1 MKNLKLLPHNQQAVD
16 KTIFH
21 FKSGAQRAAIIHPTG
36 TGKSY
41 CIAAVAQQF
50 NKVAVIAP
58 NKYVLAQIKNVCGQA
73 NYYTYSKITKITPT
87 GFDLI
92 VIDELHRMGARTWEV
107 GINKLL
113 QVNPEAKVLGT
124 TATPI
129 RYLDN
134 ERDMAEDYFKG
145 DVISQIELV
154 DAMVDGILPVPHYVV
169 GYYSLEFL
177 NEILKVSR
185 PELAQKALE
194 EKIGA
199 IRENWNKSNGV
210 PGIISRHI
218 SQNTKRVIV
227 FFKDILDL
235 QSSKQT
241 VIDWFV
247 KAGMNVYKTY
257 EVHSKSQTNLNDF
270 EQDGYEGTKLLFC
283 VDMLNE
289 GVHVSGV
296 DAVVF
301 LRATCSRNI
310 WFQQMGRV
318 MDAGKKKAVILD
330 LVANARSIEDLTFIK
345 NLQKL
350 YQQKVQS
357 LGGQVGYVGGIHGI
371 EDFDVIDY
379 TDEDITK
386 FLKRKTSEEYLIE
399 LYNLLKKEERLP
411 LAKKEI
417 NLYGILGN
425 LRNGIY
431 DKKYPDL
438 IQEIENLCNKLGIDL
453 YTKQLT
459 SKECLI
465 NLLNFIKKEERLPSK
480 KETNLCS
487 VFKKLRN
494 GKYDEEYPDLIREI
508 ENLCDKLGIDLYTKR
523 PTLREYLVNLLNFI
537 KKEERLPSKKESSLY
552 NTLGNLRN
560 GKYGKKYSDLIQEI
574 ENLCDKLGI
583 DLYTKIN
590 LPPKEG
596 LINLLNFLKKEERL
610 PFSVGEKSFYYT
622 LMNLRNS
629 KYDKK
634 YPDLV
639 QEIENLCNKLGID
652 LYTKSKL
659 TSRECLV
666 NLFNFIKK
674 EERLPFAREM
684 SLYTIL
690 GNLRNGKYD
699 EEYPDLIREI
709 ENLCD
714 KLGID
719 LYTKRPTS
727 KRCLVNLL
735 NFIKKEER
743 LPFAKEFNLYG
754 ILVKLR
760 NGKYDDE
767 EYSKLVQ
774 KIKDLCNKLN
784 LPLNI
789 KEDK

>member
-1 MKNLKLLPHNQQAVD
+1 MKKLKLLPHNQQAVD
-16 KTIFH
+16 KTMFH

-41 CIAAVAQQF
+41 CIAAIAQQF

-58 NKYVLAQIKNVCGQA
+58 NKYVLAQIKNVCG
-73 NYYTYSKITKITPT
+73 NSVEIYTYSKITKISPT
-87 GFDLI
+87 GYDLI

-107 GINKLL
+107 GVKNLL
-113 QVNPEAKVLGT
+113 QVNPNAKVLGT

-154 DAMVDGILPVPHYVV
+154 DAMVGGILPVPHYVV

-185 PELAQKALE
+185 PELVQKALE
-194 EKIGA
+194 EKVGA

-218 SQNTKRVIV
+218 SHDTKRIII

-235 QSSKQT
+235 QSSKRT

-247 KAGMNVYKTY
+247 KAGINVYKTY

-270 EQDGYEGTKLLFC
+270 EQDGYQGMKLLFC

-330 LVANARSIEDLTFIK
+330 LVANARGIEDIAFIR

-350 YQQKVQS
+350 YQQKAQS
-357 LGGQVGYVGGIHGI
+357 LGGQVSYRGGTNII

-386 FLKRKTSEEYLIE
+386 LLKRKTSEEYLIE
-399 LYNLLKKEERLP
+399 LYNFIKKEERLP
-411 LAKKEI
+411 FSKNEI
-417 NLYGILGN
+417 NLYSILGK
-425 LRNGIY
+425 LRNGGY
-431 DKKYPDL
+431 NKKYSKL
-438 IQEIENLCNKLGIDL
+438 VQEIENLCNELGIDL
-453 YTKQLT
+453 YTKRLT
-459 SKECLI
+459 PKECLT
-465 NLLNFIKKEERLPSK
+465 NLFNFIKKEERLPFTR
-480 KETNLCS
+480 KEINLYS
-487 VFKKLRN
+487 ILGKLRN
-494 GKYDEEYPDLIREI
+494 GGYNKKYSKLVQEI
-508 ENLCDKLGIDLYTKR
+508 ENLCNELGIDLYTKKLTSEECLTNLLFFLKKEER
-523 PTLREYLVNLLNFI
+523 LPLKKENLYGTLMNLRNGKYDKEYSDLIQEIKNLCNKLEIDLCTKNNLTPKEGLVNLLNFI
-537 KKEERLPSKKESSLY
+537 KKEERLPSSVEERNFYYILM
-552 NTLGNLRN
+552 NLRN
-560 GKYGKKYSDLIQEI
+560 GKYDKKYS
-574 ENLCDKLGI
+574 K
-583 DLYTKIN
+583 
-590 LPPKEG
+590 
-596 LINLLNFLKKEERL
+596 
-610 PFSVGEKSFYYT
+610 
-622 LMNLRNS
+622 
-629 KYDKK
+629 
-634 YPDLV
+634 LV
-639 QEIENLCNKLGID
+639 QEIENLCNELGID

-659 TSRECLV
+659 TSEECLT
-666 NLFNFIKK
+666 NFLNFIKK
-674 EERLPFAREM
+674 EERLPFIREM
-684 SLYTIL
+684 SFYTIL
-690 GNLRNGKYD
+690 VNLRNSKYD
-699 EEYPDLIREI
+699 KKYSKLVQEI
-709 ENLCD
+709 ENLCNE
-714 KLGID
+714 LGID
-719 LYTKRPTS
+719 LYTKRLTP
-727 KRCLVNLL
+727 KECLTNLF
-735 NFIKKEER
+735 NFLKKEER

-760 NGKYDDE
+760 KGKYDE
-767 EYSKLVQ
+767 EYPELVQ

-784 LPLNI
+784 LPLRSRKI
-789 KEDK
+789 K

>member
-1 MKNLKLLPHNQQAVD
+1 MKNLKLLPHNQNAVN
-16 KTIFH
+16 KVLFH

-41 CIAAVAQQF
+41 CIAAIAQQF

-58 NKYVLAQIKNVCGQA
+58 NKYVLAQIKNVCRQS

-113 QVNPEAKVLGT
+113 QANSEAKVLGT

-154 DAMVDGILPVPHYVV
+154 DAMVDGILPVPHYVI

-177 NEILKVSR
+177 NEILEVHR
-185 PELAQKALE
+185 QELVQKALE

-210 PGIISRHI
+210 PGIISKHI
-218 SQNTKRVIV
+218 SQDTKRIIV

-235 QSSKQT
+235 QNSKQT
-241 VIDWFV
+241 VIDWFT
-247 KAGMNVYKTY
+247 KAGMNIYKTY
-257 EVHSKSQTNLNDF
+257 EVHSKSKKNLNDF
-270 EQDGYEGTKLLFC
+270 EQDGYQGTKLLFC

-296 DAVVF
+296 DAIVF
-301 LRATCSRNI
+301 LRATWSRNV

-330 LVANARSIEDLTFIK
+330 LVANARSIEDLTYIR

-357 LGGQVGYVGGIHGI
+357 LGGQVGYVGGVHEI
-371 EDFDVIDY
+371 ENFDIIDY
-379 TDEDITK
+379 TDEDIIK

-411 LAKKEI
+411 FAKKEI
-417 NLYGILGN
+417 SLYGILGN

-438 IQEIENLCNKLGIDL
+438 IQEIENLCDELGIDL
-453 YTKQLT
+453 YTK
-459 SKECLI
+459 SKTPRECLI
-465 NLLNFIKKEERLPSK
+465 NLLNFFKKEERLPAKKETSLYCTLMNLRNSKYDKEYPDLIQEIRNFCDELGIDLYTKSKTTKECLIDLLNLIKKEERLPFSK
-480 KETNLCS
+480 KEISLYCI
-487 VFKKLRN
+487 LRN
-494 GKYDEEYPDLIREI
+494 LRK
-508 ENLCDKLGIDLYTKR
+508 GI
-523 PTLREYLVNLLNFI
+523 
-537 KKEERLPSKKESSLY
+537 Y
-552 NTLGNLRN
+552 N
-560 GKYGKKYSDLIQEI
+560 KKYPDLIQEI
-574 ENLCDKLGI
+574 ENLCDELGI
-583 DLYTKIN
+583 DLYTKSKT
-590 LPPKEG
+590 PREC
-596 LINLLNFLKKEERL
+596 LINLLNFFKKEERL
-610 PFSVGEKSFYYT
+610 PLCTEEKEKRLYYT

-629 KYDKK
+629 KYDKD
-634 YPDLV
+634 YPELV
-639 QEIENLCNKLGID
+639 KEIKDLCN
-652 LYTKSKL
+652 
-659 TSRECLV
+659 E
-666 NLFNFIKK
+666 
-674 EERLPFAREM
+674 
-684 SLYTIL
+684 
-690 GNLRNGKYD
+690 
-699 EEYPDLIREI
+699 
-709 ENLCD
+709 
-714 KLGID
+714 LGID
-719 LYTKRPTS
+719 LYTKRLTS
-727 KRCLVNLL
+727 RECLINLL
-735 NFIKKEER
+735 NLIKKEERLPLVKEEINLYSTLVSLRNGKYDKEYPNLIQEIKNLCNELGIDLYTKRLTPKECLINLLNLIKKEER
-743 LPFAKEFNLYG
+743 LPFAKEINLYC
-754 ILVKLR
+754 ILRKLR
-760 NGKYDDE
+760 KGKYDEDYPE
-767 EYSKLVQ
+767 LV
-774 KIKDLCNKLN
+774 KEIKDLCNKLN

-789 KEDK
+789 KED

>member
-1 MKNLKLLPHNQQAVD
+1 MKNLKLLPHNQNAVN
-16 KTIFH
+16 KVLFH

-41 CIAAVAQQF
+41 CIAAIAQQF

-58 NKYVLAQIKNVCGQA
+58 NKYVLAQIKNVCRQS

-113 QVNPEAKVLGT
+113 QANSEAKVLGT

-154 DAMVDGILPVPHYVV
+154 DAMVDGILPVPHYVI

-177 NEILKVSR
+177 NEILEVHR
-185 PELAQKALE
+185 QELVQKALE

-210 PGIISRHI
+210 PGIISKHI
-218 SQNTKRVIV
+218 SQDTKRIIV

-235 QSSKQT
+235 QNSKQT
-241 VIDWFV
+241 VIDWFT
-247 KAGMNVYKTY
+247 KAGMNIYKTY
-257 EVHSKSQTNLNDF
+257 EVHSKSKKNLNDF
-270 EQDGYEGTKLLFC
+270 EQDGYQGTKLLFC

-296 DAVVF
+296 DAIVF
-301 LRATCSRNI
+301 LRATWSRNV

-330 LVANARSIEDLTFIK
+330 LVANARSIEDLTYIR

-357 LGGQVGYVGGIHGI
+357 LGGQVGYVGGVHEI
-371 EDFDVIDY
+371 ENFDIIDY
-379 TDEDITK
+379 TDEDIIK

-411 LAKKEI
+411 FAKKEI
-417 NLYGILGN
+417 SLYGILGN

-438 IQEIENLCNKLGIDL
+438 IQEIENLCDELGIDL
-453 YTKQLT
+453 YTK
-459 SKECLI
+459 SKTPRECLI
-465 NLLNFIKKEERLPSK
+465 NLLNFFKKEERLPLCTEE
-480 KETNLCS
+480 KE
-487 VFKKLRN
+487 
-494 GKYDEEYPDLIREI
+494 
-508 ENLCDKLGIDLYTKR
+508 KR
-523 PTLREYLVNLLNFI
+523 L
-537 KKEERLPSKKESSLY
+537 
-552 NTLGNLRN
+552 
-560 GKYGKKYSDLIQEI
+560 
-574 ENLCDKLGI
+574 
-583 DLYTKIN
+583 
-590 LPPKEG
+590 
-596 LINLLNFLKKEERL
+596 
-610 PFSVGEKSFYYT
+610 YYT

-629 KYDKK
+629 KYDKD
-634 YPDLV
+634 YPELV
-639 QEIENLCNKLGID
+639 KEIKDLCN
-652 LYTKSKL
+652 
-659 TSRECLV
+659 E
-666 NLFNFIKK
+666 
-674 EERLPFAREM
+674 
-684 SLYTIL
+684 
-690 GNLRNGKYD
+690 
-699 EEYPDLIREI
+699 
-709 ENLCD
+709 
-714 KLGID
+714 LGID
-719 LYTKRPTS
+719 LYTKRLTS
-727 KRCLVNLL
+727 RECLINLL
-735 NFIKKEER
+735 NLIKKEERLPLVKEEINLYSTLVSLRNGKYDKEYPNLIQEIKNLCNELGIDLYTKRLTPKECLINLLNLIKKEER
-743 LPFAKEFNLYG
+743 LPFAKEINLYC
-754 ILVKLR
+754 ILRKLR
-760 NGKYDDE
+760 KGKYDEDYPE
-767 EYSKLVQ
+767 LV
-774 KIKDLCNKLN
+774 KEIKDLCNKLN

-789 KEDK
+789 KED

>member
-16 KTIFH
+16 KTMFH

-113 QVNPEAKVLGT
+113 QANPEAKVLGT

-154 DAMVDGILPVPHYVV
+154 DAMVDGILPVPHYVI

-177 NEILKVSR
+177 NEILEVHR
-185 PELAQKALE
+185 QELVQKALE

-218 SQNTKRVIV
+218 SQDTKRIIV

-257 EVHSKSQTNLNDF
+257 EVHSKSKKNLNDF
-270 EQDGYEGTKLLFC
+270 EQDGYQGTKLLFC

-296 DAVVF
+296 DAIVF
-301 LRATCSRNI
+301 LRATWSRNI

-330 LVANARSIEDLTFIK
+330 LVANARSIEDIVFIK

-350 YQQKVQS
+350 YQRKVQS
-357 LGGQVGYVGGIHGI
+357 LGGQVGYVGGIYEI
-371 EDFDVIDY
+371 ENFDIIDY

-386 FLKRKTSEEYLIE
+386 FLKRKGSEEYLIE
-399 LYNLLKKEERLP
+399 LYNLIKKEERLP
-411 LAKKEI
+411 FSKKEI

-438 IQEIENLCNKLGIDL
+438 IQEIRNLCDKLGIDLYTKSKTTKECLISLLNLIKKEERLPFSKKEISLYNILRNLRKGIYDKKYPDLIQEIRNLCNKLGIDL
-453 YTKQLT
+453 YTKSKT
-459 SKECLI
+459 SRECLI
-465 NLLNFIKKEERLPSK
+465 NLLNFIKKEERLPLCTEEKEKRLYYTLINLRNSKYDKEYPDLMQEIKNLYSELGIDLYIKRLTSKECLINLLNLIK
-480 KETNLCS
+480 KEERLPLVREEINLYS
-487 VFKKLRN
+487 TLVSLRN
-494 GKYDEEYPDLIREI
+494 GKYDKEYSDLIQEI
-508 ENLCDKLGIDLYTKR
+508 KNLCNELGIDLYTKR
-523 PTLREYLVNLLNFI
+523 LT
-537 KKEERLPSKKESSLY
+537 
-552 NTLGNLRN
+552 
-560 GKYGKKYSDLIQEI
+560 
-574 ENLCDKLGI
+574 
-583 DLYTKIN
+583 
-590 LPPKEG
+590 PKEC
-596 LINLLNFLKKEERL
+596 LINLLNL
-610 PFSVGEKSFYYT
+610 
-622 LMNLRNS
+622 
-629 KYDKK
+629 
-634 YPDLV
+634 
-639 QEIENLCNKLGID
+639 
-652 LYTKSKL
+652 
-659 TSRECLV
+659 
-666 NLFNFIKK
+666 
-674 EERLPFAREM
+674 
-684 SLYTIL
+684 
-690 GNLRNGKYD
+690 
-699 EEYPDLIREI
+699 
-709 ENLCD
+709 
-714 KLGID
+714 
-719 LYTKRPTS
+719 
-727 KRCLVNLL
+727 
-735 NFIKKEER
+735 IKKEER
-743 LPFAKEFNLYG
+743 LPFAKEINLYC
-754 ILVKLR
+754 ILRKLR
-760 NGKYDDE
+760 KGKYDEDYPE
-767 EYSKLVQ
+767 LV
-774 KIKDLCNKLN
+774 KEIKDLCNKLN
-784 LPLNI
+784 LPLRSRKI
-789 KEDK
+789 K